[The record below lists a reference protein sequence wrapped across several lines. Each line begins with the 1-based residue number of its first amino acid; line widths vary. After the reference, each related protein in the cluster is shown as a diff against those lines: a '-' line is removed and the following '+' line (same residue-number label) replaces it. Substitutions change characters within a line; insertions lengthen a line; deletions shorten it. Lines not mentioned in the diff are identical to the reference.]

1 MINYKE
7 ILRLKTLGINNS
19 QIAYSCNCS
28 RTTVIN
34 TLKRSE
40 ENHLTWE
47 TISDMSNE
55 ELSQTFV
62 SSNVDR
68 VSYHKPDFDY
78 IHSEMA
84 KSGVTLS
91 LLWLEYCEQCRESGL
106 IPYKHTQFYKL
117 YQDFVHKTKATMHL
131 EHKPGEIM
139 EVDWAGQKVQMVDTD
154 TGKPVKISIFV
165 SVLPYSGYAYVEGFL
180 SQNQESWTTAHVHS
194 YNYFGGVTRI
204 LVPDNLK
211 TGIISHKSDETI
223 INKTYLELAEHYG
236 TAIIPARPRSPK
248 DKATVEKSVNIV
260 STWILGALRNQ
271 QFLSL
276 RELNE
281 AIFDKLT
288 EFNNK
293 EFQMKDGCRASLFES
308 EKNYL
313 LPLPEKPFE
322 PAVWKIATVQYNYH
336 ITVDNKNYSCPYE
349 YIRKKVDVRLS
360 KNVVEIFFGGIR
372 IASHSRLNGSFPYY
386 STIQEHMPPHHQMYA
401 KWDGERFRKWAGS
414 IGPDTYTVVDAFLTS
429 HKVEQQGYKSCMAL
443 LKLSDKY
450 STKCIE
456 DACKHALSFTK
467 TPSLKSIQ
475 TIIRSDRD
483 KVLIEETEQTDLSSQ
498 YAFTRGPD

>member
-165 SVLPYSGYAYVEGFL
+165 SVLPYSGYAYVEG
-180 SQNQESWTTAHVHS
+180 S
-194 YNYFGGVTRI
+194 YLKIRRVGPQLTCI
-204 LVPDNLK
+204 HTITLV
-211 TGIISHKSDETI
+211 
-223 INKTYLELAEHYG
+223 ELHG
-236 TAIIPARPRSPK
+236 
-248 DKATVEKSVNIV
+248 
-260 STWILGALRNQ
+260 
-271 QFLSL
+271 FLSL
-276 RELNE
+276 
-281 AIFDKLT
+281 T
-288 EFNNK
+288 
-293 EFQMKDGCRASLFES
+293 
-308 EKNYL
+308 
-313 LPLPEKPFE
+313 
-322 PAVWKIATVQYNYH
+322 T
-336 ITVDNKNYSCPYE
+336 
-349 YIRKKVDVRLS
+349 
-360 KNVVEIFFGGIR
+360 
-372 IASHSRLNGSFPYY
+372 
-386 STIQEHMPPHHQMYA
+386 
-401 KWDGERFRKWAGS
+401 
-414 IGPDTYTVVDAFLTS
+414 
-429 HKVEQQGYKSCMAL
+429 
-443 LKLSDKY
+443 
-450 STKCIE
+450 
-456 DACKHALSFTK
+456 
-467 TPSLKSIQ
+467 
-475 TIIRSDRD
+475 
-483 KVLIEETEQTDLSSQ
+483 
-498 YAFTRGPD
+498 